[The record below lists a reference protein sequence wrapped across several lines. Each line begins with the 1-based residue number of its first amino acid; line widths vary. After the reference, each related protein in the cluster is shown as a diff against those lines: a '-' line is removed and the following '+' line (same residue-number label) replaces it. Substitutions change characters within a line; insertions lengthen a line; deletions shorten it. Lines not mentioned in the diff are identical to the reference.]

1 MTTRTVQPPQ
11 QDKAKAGSP
20 QTPSSQTT
28 SNPDKPSPKMTSV
41 ISGRE
46 IPKDLQGVSG
56 LRAGFHIPNV
66 NAIRLT
72 ITGQPGAGKSTL
84 LNSNPHLLSL
94 DPEQGGDTV
103 ADPQAL
109 RFTPPADTDPKVLD
123 QAYLAFVDQVVARK
137 LRGATD
143 IRMICIDTIDE
154 LIGIFQ
160 HALCLRTDT
169 QDIGDVGGG
178 HGKGYFMVRDSIFG
192 MLDKIHRAG
201 MGWAI
206 IAHTRTKTVTVGKE
220 ERQVSGLSISDSYK
234 CAVFQKCEHMLFV
247 EHGVEKVTGAEEVN
261 IVKGRRLVK
270 KGATSTV
277 KVRKLKTRPGG
288 LWQGGDT
295 NDVKVRVPIK
305 DEIILPKVGGWDCFT
320 KAYEDAVADLTKE
333 TTNV

>member
-1 MTTRTVQPPQ
+1 MTVGTVQQ
-11 QDKAKAGSP
+11 QQPDKVKAGSP
-20 QTPSSQTT
+20 QTPLSQM
-28 SNPDKPSPKMTSV
+28 KSV

-46 IPKDLQGVSG
+46 IPKDLAGVSG

-84 LNSNPHLLSL
+84 LNSNPYLLSL

-109 RFTPPADTDPKVLD
+109 RFTPPPDTDPKVLD
-123 QAYLAFVDQVVARK
+123 KAYLTFVDQVVARK

-143 IRMICIDTIDE
+143 IQMICIDTIDE

-160 HALCLRTDT
+160 TALCLRTDT

-206 IAHTRTKTVTVGKE
+206 IAHTCTKTISINRE
-220 ERQVSGLSISDSYK
+220 EKQISGLSISDSYK
-234 CAVFQKCEHMLFV
+234 RAVFQKCEHMLFV
-247 EHGVEKVTGAEEVN
+247 EHGVEKVTGKEEVK

-277 KVRKLKTRPGG
+277 RVRKLKTRPGG

-320 KAYEDAVADLTKE
+320 KAYEDAVADLTNGE
-333 TTNV
+333 PA